1 VIAAWF
7 RFLKGLRRQPED
19 SAWFRF
25 WVAVNVTV
33 ALTSTAQNLDW
44 PAFFAP
50 CLGLTLGGMLISH
63 RLRHRNNWEV
73 KAALSIFMV
82 LALANFFYGLA
93 HSFFDPREPL
103 AQLLMWL
110 QALHSCDLP
119 ARKDLSY
126 SLLSAL
132 ILMAIS
138 AVLSVSHTYAFYLAA
153 YYVSAVIAL
162 HYNVA
167 SLVAERTGW
176 RAIRQP
182 HSSESTSALGALRL
196 SLTILGS
203 GLVVVMLMPRIEGF
217 KIRALPVSWQMR
229 QSMPSVSKGEVRNP
243 YYPSQL
249 SKEEM
254 RKRSAFNPNGYAG
267 FNSLVDLQTRGRLDH
282 IRVFQV
288 RTNVACYF
296 RGLTFD
302 SYDGQFWSQ
311 SESAMRTLN
320 VENPPFSFSPTASNS
335 TDVVQIFY
343 IDRPLANLVLFS
355 PEAYQV
361 FFPSQ
366 TLYLDRSG
374 CLRSP
379 FVLDKDIVYSVVSKQ
394 AHMTAERLRRLPR
407 RDPQLRQLGR
417 YKRLPSSTPARV
429 SQLAAQIVGPRRGAF
444 EQALALTLYLQSNFG
459 YDLDAPRFPEGV
471 DVVDHFLF
479 EARRGYCEHF
489 ASALAILAR
498 SRGLATRYCTGF
510 LPGTYNPFTGFR
522 EVYGDEAHAWV
533 EIYLPGYGWM
543 TFDPT
548 PGGQT
553 TPELSSANAP
563 EERWLGLS
571 ILRYLSQ
578 QTGAN
583 LRWVGLAAACLGLT
597 LLGVAAIR
605 AIRAS
610 KPVDPLARCLEEA
623 LTLLAP
629 WQTND
634 ASACLPGQTPRE
646 RARQHDLPA
655 LHKLVEFHE
664 KVAYSGQPLD
674 RAGLAQA
681 YQWLR
686 QIKNHVRQRR
696 RRPPT

>member
-1 VIAAWF
+1 MIAAWF
-7 RFLKGLRRQPED
+7 RFLKGLKRQPED
-19 SAWFRF
+19 SPWFRF

-44 PAFFAP
+44 PAFFWP
-50 CLGLTLGGMLISH
+50 CLGLTLGGMLLSH

-138 AVLSVSHTYAFYLAA
+138 AVLSVSHSYAFYLAA
-153 YYVSAVIAL
+153 YYLTAVVAL
-162 HYNVA
+162 SYNVQ

-176 RAIRQP
+176 RPLRHIPSQ
-182 HSSESTSALGALRL
+182 STSASSAIRL
-196 SLTILGS
+196 SLSILGS
-203 GLVVVMLMPRIEGF
+203 GLAVVMLMPRIEGF

-282 IRVFQV
+282 VRVFQV

-311 SESAMRTLN
+311 SDTEMRTLS

-355 PEAYQV
+355 PEAFQV

-394 AHMTAERLRRLPR
+394 AHMTADRLRRLPR
-407 RDPQLRQLGR
+407 RDPELRQLGMYR
-417 YKRLPSSTPARV
+417 KLPPSTSERV
-429 SQLAAQIVGPRRGAF
+429 RELATQIVGPRRGAF
-444 EQALALTLYLQSNFG
+444 EQALALTLYLQTHFE
-459 YDLDAPRFPEGV
+459 YDLDVPRYPEGV
-471 DVVDHFLF
+471 DTVEHFLF
-479 EARRGYCEHF
+479 ESRRGYCEHF
-489 ASALAILAR
+489 ASALAVLGR

-548 PGGQT
+548 PGAQT
-553 TPELSSANAP
+553 TPELGSANQP

-578 QTGAN
+578 QAGVN
-583 LRWVGLAAACLGLT
+583 FGWLGLVAAGVGT
-597 LLGVAAIR
+597 ALLGVAAVR
-605 AIRAS
+605 AWRAGR
-610 KPVDPLARCLEEA
+610 PTDPLVRCLEQA
-623 LTLLAP
+623 LALLGPA
-629 WQTND
+629 Q
-634 ASACLPGQTPRE
+634 PGQTPRE

-655 LHKLVEFHE
+655 LHRLIELHE
-664 KVAYSGQPLD
+664 KVAYSGQPLTSSE
-674 RAGLAQA
+674 LAQA
-681 YQWLR
+681 QQWLR
-686 QIKNHVRQRR
+686 QIKKEIRQT
-696 RRPPT
+696 RPPS